1 MIKVGVIGY
10 GYWGPN
16 LVRNFSDIPGAQ
28 VISVSDLDSD
38 RIKLAKNRYPHL
50 ITTTDHQELLSNPAI
65 DAVIIATP
73 VSTHFDLA
81 LEAIR
86 AEKHVLV
93 EKPLASSS
101 EEGNL
106 LFEEAQKRNLTL
118 MVDHTYVYTGAVQ
131 KIREIIQENELGEI
145 YYYDS
150 TRVNLG
156 MFQYDVNVIYDLAVH
171 DLSIM
176 DYLFDGILP
185 NAVLATGKS
194 HVNNRPEN
202 IAYLTLF
209 FDSGLIAHINVNW
222 LSPVKIRHTL
232 IGGSE
237 KMVVFDD
244 LEAAEKVKIYDSGIT
259 INNGAEKIYEAIVGY
274 RMGDVCLPKLDHTEA
289 LYVEALHFVDCVEN
303 NITPIT
309 GAEMGLRV
317 VRVMEAASLSLAQH
331 GKLIELK

>member
-1 MIKVGVIGY
+1 MINVGVIGY

-16 LVRNFSDIPGAQ
+16 LVRNFSDIPAAQ
-28 VISVSDLDSD
+28 VISVSDLNTD
-38 RIKLAKNRYPHL
+38 RLKLAKNRYPH
-50 ITTTDHQELLSNPAI
+50 ITTTIEHKELISNLAI

-86 AEKHVLV
+86 AGKHVLV
-93 EKPLASSS
+93 EKPLASST
-101 EEGNL
+101 EEGTRL
-106 LFEEAQKRNLTL
+106 LEAAQKRNLTL
-118 MVDHTYVYTGAVQ
+118 MVDHTYVYTGAVK
-131 KIREIIQENELGEI
+131 KISKLIQENELGVI

-176 DYLFDGILP
+176 DYLLDGTQP
-185 NAVLATGKS
+185 AAVLATGKS
-194 HVNNRPEN
+194 HIDNRPEN
-202 IAYLTLF
+202 VAYLTLF

-222 LSPVKIRHTL
+222 LSPVKIRQTL
-232 IGGSE
+232 IGGSD

-244 LEAAEKVKIYDSGIT
+244 LEATEKVKVYDSGVT
-259 INNGAEKIYEAIVGY
+259 INNGPEKIYEAIVGY
-274 RMGDVCLPKLDHTEA
+274 RMGDVWSPKINHTEA

-303 NITPIT
+303 NTPPLT
-309 GAEMGLRV
+309 GAEMGRRV
-317 VRVMEAASLSLAQH
+317 VRVMEAASLSLAQQ

>member
-16 LVRNFSDIPGAQ
+16 LVRNFSDVPGAQ
-28 VISVSDLDSD
+28 VTTVSDLNAD
-38 RIKLAKNRYPHL
+38 RLKLAKNRYPHL
-50 ITTTDHQELLSNPAI
+50 ATTIDHKELISNPAI

-86 AEKHVLV
+86 AGKHVLV
-93 EKPLASSS
+93 EKPLARNT
-101 EEGNL
+101 EEGIRL
-106 LFEEAQKRNLTL
+106 LEEAQKRNLTL
-118 MVDHTYVYTGAVQ
+118 MVDHTYVYTGAVK
-131 KIREIIQENELGEI
+131 KISKLIQENELGVI

-176 DYLFDGILP
+176 DYLLDGTQP
-185 NAVLATGKS
+185 SAVLATGKS
-194 HVNNRPEN
+194 HVDNRPEN
-202 IAYLTLF
+202 VAYLTLF

-222 LSPVKIRHTL
+222 LSPVKIRQTL
-232 IGGSE
+232 IGGSN

-244 LEAAEKVKIYDSGIT
+244 LEATEKVKVYDSGIT
-259 INNGAEKIYEAIVGY
+259 INNRPEKIYETIVGY
-274 RMGDVCLPKLDHTEA
+274 RMGDVWSPKIDQTEA

-303 NITPIT
+303 NTQPIT

-317 VRVMEAASLSLAQH
+317 VRVMEAASLSLAQL
-331 GKLIELK
+331 GKLIKLK

>member
-28 VISVSDLDSD
+28 VIQISDLDPN
-38 RIKLAKNRYPHL
+38 RLKLAKHRHPHL
-50 ITTTDHQELLSNPAI
+50 TVTADHQELISNPDI

-73 VSTHFDLA
+73 VSTHFVLA

-86 AEKHVLV
+86 AGKHVLV
-93 EKPLASSS
+93 EKPLANNT
-101 EEGNL
+101 EEGNQL
-106 LFEEAQKRNLTL
+106 LEEAQKRNLTL
-118 MVDHTYVYTGAVQ
+118 MVDHTYVYTGAVR
-131 KIREIIQENELGEI
+131 KVAEIIKENELGEI

-171 DLSIM
+171 DLSII
-176 DYLFDGILP
+176 DYLLEGMQP
-185 NAVLATGKS
+185 AAVLATGKS
-194 HVNNRPEN
+194 HVRDRPEN
-202 IAYLTLF
+202 VAYLTLF

-232 IGGSE
+232 IGGSN

-244 LEAAEKVKIYDSGIT
+244 LEATEKVKVYDSGIT
-259 INNGAEKIYEAIVGY
+259 VINGREKIYEAIVGY
-274 RMGDVCLPKLDHTEA
+274 RMGDVWSPKLDHTEA
-289 LYVEALHFVDCVEN
+289 LHVEALHFVDCVEN
-303 NITPIT
+303 NTKPIT

-317 VRVMEAASLSLAQH
+317 VQVMEAASLSLAQL
-331 GKLIELK
+331 GKLIELN

>member
-28 VISVSDLDSD
+28 VIAVSDLNSD
-38 RIKLAKNRYPHL
+38 RLKLAKNRYPHL
-50 ITTTDHQELLSNPAI
+50 STTIDHKELISNPAI

-81 LEAIR
+81 LQAIK
-86 AEKHVLV
+86 EGKHVLV
-93 EKPLASSS
+93 EKPLASTT
-101 EEGNL
+101 EEGNRL
-106 LFEEAQKRNLTL
+106 LEEAQKRNLTL
-118 MVDHTYVYTGAVQ
+118 LVDHTYVYTGAVRKISKLIQ
-131 KIREIIQENELGEI
+131 KNELGEI

-176 DYLFDGILP
+176 DFLLDGTQP
-185 NAVLATGKS
+185 SAVLATGKS
-194 HVNNRPEN
+194 HVEDRPEN
-202 IAYLTLF
+202 
-209 FDSGLIAHINVNW
+209 GLIAHINVNW
-222 LSPVKIRHTL
+222 LSPVKIRQTL
-232 IGGSE
+232 IGVSN

-244 LEAAEKVKIYDSGIT
+244 LEATEKVKVYDSGIT
-259 INNGAEKIYEAIVGY
+259 INNRPEKVYETIVGY
-274 RMGDVCLPKLDHTEA
+274 RMGDIWAPKIDQTEA
-289 LYVEALHFVDCVEN
+289 LHAEALHFVDCVEN
-303 NITPIT
+303 NTQPIT

-317 VRVMEAASLSLAQH
+317 VRVMEAASLSLAQT
-331 GKLIELK
+331 GKLIKLK

>member
-16 LVRNFSDIPGAQ
+16 LVRNFSAIPGAQ
-28 VISVSDLDSD
+28 VIAVSDLNSD
-38 RIKLAKNRYPHL
+38 RLKMAKNRYSHL
-50 ITTTDHQELLSNPAI
+50 TTTVDHKELISNPAI

-73 VSTHFDLA
+73 VSTHFELA
-81 LEAIR
+81 LEAIK
-86 AEKHVLV
+86 AGKHVLV
-93 EKPLASSS
+93 EKPLARNT
-101 EEGNL
+101 EEGIR

-118 MVDHTYVYTGAVQ
+118 MVDHTYVYTGAVK
-131 KIREIIQENELGEI
+131 KISKLIQENELGVI

-176 DYLFDGILP
+176 DYLLDGIQP
-185 NAVLATGKS
+185 TAVLATGKS

-202 IAYLTLF
+202 VAYVTLF
-209 FDSGLIAHINVNW
+209 FDSSLIAHINVNW
-222 LSPVKIRHTL
+222 LSPVKIRQTL
-232 IGGSE
+232 IGGSN

-244 LEAAEKVKIYDSGIT
+244 LEATEKVKVYDSGIT
-259 INNGAEKIYEAIVGY
+259 INNGREKIYEVIVGY
-274 RMGDVCLPKLDHTEA
+274 RMGDVWSPRIDHTEA
-289 LYVEALHFVDCVEN
+289 LYLEALHFVDCVEN
-303 NITPIT
+303 STPPIT

-317 VRVMEAASLSLAQH
+317 VRIMEAASLSLAQL
-331 GKLIELK
+331 GKLIKLK